1 MGIVFLSDRATTS
14 TLLDSVARDKR
25 LSTSREPISTD
36 RYMQADN
43 PDLTD
48 TGTWTTVPVN
58 MALLVL
64 VTRTTF
70 VYAILEADRI
80 ITTIKK
86 EISAN
91 DVTE

>member
-43 PDLTD
+43 PDLT

-58 MALLVL
+58 IVLLVL

-70 VYAILEADRI
+70 VCAILEADRI
-80 ITTIKK
+80 ITTIEK